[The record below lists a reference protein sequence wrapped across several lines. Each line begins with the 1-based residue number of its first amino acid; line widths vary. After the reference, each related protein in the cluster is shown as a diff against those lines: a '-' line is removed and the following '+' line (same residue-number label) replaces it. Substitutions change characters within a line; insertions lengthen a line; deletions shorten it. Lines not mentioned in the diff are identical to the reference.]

1 MLWRGLFYWRGIMSG
16 PPQPHIEIDVCTL
29 LFGGCDADGRPLGD
43 PMLARRHLLRLGL
56 GRSSADFLARA
67 IWWWFR
73 AGRRDFYKFNIPC
86 AHPNYREGDS
96 WCEELGFCWQTLRQA
111 RAAVATKIG
120 RGDSK
125 KEILRSKQLASLLLY
140 WTRADNS
147 TWYELNE
154 FLLCDLLSQAL
165 EVRVVMPAPGP
176 RPPHTHT
183 RPAPSHAPAR
193 GGATAILDHPQP
205 GNAYA
210 PQSRSYPQNHH
221 PIGDDT
227 RVTSDEERCLGDTP
241 YSSIQQIKE
250 EENKDGEFVRLISR
264 GLEGE
269 GVFPEPALTIA
280 RKAYHEGMD
289 LDATLELFW
298 AHKAHAASSKRVR
311 DPIAA
316 ATQRLL
322 RGELKPPYAS
332 KSSPA
337 AAEFK
342 AIMNGAGQEDARPP
356 SFASES
362 LDEPAASTTPPPPIF
377 SPSLPEDEPGHMKVD
392 TCGKNPAPPW
402 WEPAR
407 QHLRGQM
414 TQATYDFL
422 LASCEVWED
431 DDGTLLVL
439 ARDDGAAAH
448 LQRWERRIREAI
460 HIAGGGERALFVASR

>member
-1 MLWRGLFYWRGIMSG
+1 MSA
-16 PPQPHIEIDVCTL
+16 PPQQLNIEIDLCTL
-29 LFGGCDADGRPLGD
+29 LFGGCDADGRPTGD

-56 GRSSADFLARA
+56 GRGSADFLARA
-67 IWWWFR
+67 IWWWLR
-73 AGRRDFYKFNIPC
+73 VGRRDFYKFNIPC
-86 AHPNYREGDS
+86 AHPSYHEGDS
-96 WCEELGFCWQTLRQA
+96 WCEELGFSWQTLRQA
-111 RAAVATKIG
+111 RASVATKIG

-125 KEILRSKQLASLLLY
+125 KEILASKQLASLLLY

-154 FLLCDLLSQAL
+154 ALLCDLLSQAL
-165 EVRVVMPAPGP
+165 EVRVVMPMPGP

-183 RPAPSHAPAR
+183 RPTPSYAPAR
-193 GGATAILDHPQP
+193 DGATAILDHPRP
-205 GNAYA
+205 DSAYA
-210 PQSRSYPQNHH
+210 PPGQSYPQNGHS
-221 PIGDDT
+221 IGNDT
-227 RVTSDEERCLGDTP
+227 RGTFDEERCLGDTP

-250 EENKDGEFVRLISR
+250 EENKDGEFIRLIAL

-280 RKAYHEGMD
+280 RKAYHEGLD
-289 LDATLELFW
+289 LDAVLELFW

-322 RGELKPPYAS
+322 RGELKPPYTS

-342 AIMNGAGQEDARPP
+342 AFMNDASQEDGGPP
-356 SFASES
+356 SLASEP
-362 LDEPAASTTPPPPIF
+362 LGKPTPPTTPPPIF

-392 TCGKNPAPPW
+392 AFGKALAPPW
-402 WEPAR
+402 WESAR

-431 DDGTLLVL
+431 DDGTLLIL

-448 LQRWERRIREAI
+448 LQRWEKRLREAI
-460 HIAGGGERALFVASR
+460 QIAGGGEREFFVASQ